1 MLLAIID
8 RFQNYEKEVDLINS
22 AKRSSA
28 PFFSLRNRK
37 ITGEGNGGSNF
48 EKEKRKIFSRKRIGT
63 RGKGRKIFGEGK

>member
-1 MLLAIID
+1 M
-8 RFQNYEKEVDLINS
+8 QNVH
-22 AKRSSA
+22 
-28 PFFSLRNRK
+28 PFLFGLRNRK